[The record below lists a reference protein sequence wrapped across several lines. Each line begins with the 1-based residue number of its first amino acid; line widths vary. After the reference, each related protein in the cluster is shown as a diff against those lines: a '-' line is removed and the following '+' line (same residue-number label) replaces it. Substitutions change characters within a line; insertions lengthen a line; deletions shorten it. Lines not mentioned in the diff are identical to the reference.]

1 MRSARSLESMSTPS
15 TGKSYSEDCLRIAD
29 EAEANLQRHV
39 LEQWFPLAVDAQ
51 GGFHQNYA
59 EDWSRLPDS
68 GHSVVYQSRLTW
80 LASQAALRYPAQSEV
95 YLSYA
100 RHGFHFLVERLWDS
114 KQGGCFWSVNEDGE
128 PERGGEKHIYGLSFA
143 IYAAAALYHASGD
156 AEALD
161 LAKQAYFWLQTY
173 AHDAVNGGWFE
184 ALTRQGVPML
194 ASTASSARD
203 PIGTAYGCKSMNTHI
218 HLLES
223 LTALYKVWPDPA
235 LRQSLTEAF
244 EIVRDKV
251 AVESIGCLNLFFTPD
266 WRARPDHESF
276 GHNVETAFLLVEAI
290 SALGYPN
297 DERTW
302 ALARRIGDHAL
313 DFGWDTKHGGFCD
326 AGPVFGPAFGL
337 EKIWW
342 VQAEGLNALLLLHG
356 RFGSETSRY
365 WDAFCRQW
373 KFIQNHQVDAV
384 HGGWLA
390 EVTRAGNPIAG
401 RVKSDGWTEGYHQGR
416 ALLTVSATLRQLA
429 A

>member
-1 MRSARSLESMSTPS
+1 MLDFN
-15 TGKSYSEDCLRIAD
+15 YFRIAD

-39 LEQWFPLAVDAQ
+39 LAQWFPRAVDAQ

-68 GHSVVYQSRLTW
+68 GRSVVYQSRLTW

-100 RHGFHFLVERLWDS
+100 RHGFHFLVERLWDGE
-114 KQGGCFWSVNEDGE
+114 QGGFFWSVNETGE
-128 PERGGEKHIYGLSFA
+128 PERGGEKAVYGLSFA
-143 IYAAAALYHASGD
+143 IYAAAALFQASGD
-156 AEALD
+156 ADALD
-161 LAKQAYFWLQTY
+161 LAKQAYVWLQ
-173 AHDAVNGGWFE
+173 AHARDAVNGGWFE
-184 ALTRQGVPML
+184 ALTPQGVPML
-194 ASTASSARD
+194 ASTASNARD

-223 LTALYKVWPDPA
+223 LTALYEVWPDTA

-251 AVESIGCLNLFFTPD
+251 AVESNGCLNLFFTAD
-266 WRARPDHESF
+266 WRALPDHESF
-276 GHNVETAFLLVEAI
+276 GHDVETAFLLVEAI
-290 SALGYPN
+290 SALGQPD
-297 DERTW
+297 DERTRT
-302 ALARRIGDHAL
+302 LARRIGDHAL
-313 DFGWDTKHGGFCD
+313 DFGWDTKHGGFYD

-342 VQAEGLNALLLLHG
+342 VQAEGLNALLLLHK
-356 RFGSETSRY
+356 RFGSETGRY

-373 KFIQNHQVDAV
+373 EFIQSHQVDAV
-384 HGGWLA
+384 HGGWYS
-390 EVTRAGNPIAG
+390 EVTRAGTPIAG

-416 ALLTVSATLRQLA
+416 ALLTVSAALRQLA